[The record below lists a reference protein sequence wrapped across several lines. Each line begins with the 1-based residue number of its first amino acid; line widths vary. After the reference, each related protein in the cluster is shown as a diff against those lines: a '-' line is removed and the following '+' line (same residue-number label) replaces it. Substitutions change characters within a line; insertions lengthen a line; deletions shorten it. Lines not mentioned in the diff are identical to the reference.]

1 MSTGPQTRQAAE
13 AAIPGTVMDDEA
25 AAGARSYAEALLNV
39 AEKDGQADAVL
50 GEIEEILD
58 DVFRAHPEFAGL
70 LAGPSLGH
78 EEKDRVL
85 VQLFEGRALPTVVR
99 FLRVLNRHG
108 RLGLLPMVAAQARA
122 LLDRRRNRRPVT
134 VASAVPLDEGQQAAL
149 AAKLAAMLGAEP
161 VVRYLVDPALLGG
174 LVVQVGDEVYDASV
188 RAQLERLRREVVR
201 GKVHE
206 VRGRLAES
214 MTA

>member
-1 MSTGPQTRQAAE
+1 MSTGPLSPQAAE
-13 AAIPGTVMDDEA
+13 AAIPGTVMDDESS
-25 AAGARSYAEALLNV
+25 AGARPYAEALLNV
-39 AEKDGQADAVL
+39 AEREKQADAVV
-50 GEIEEILD
+50 GEVEEILD
-58 DVFRAHPEFAGL
+58 DVFRAHPEFAAL

-78 EEKDRVL
+78 EEKDRIL
-85 VQLFEGRALPTVVR
+85 TQLFEGRALPTVVR

-122 LLDRRRNRRPVT
+122 LLDRRRNRRPAT
-134 VASAVPLDEGQQAAL
+134 VLSAVALDEGQQSAL
-149 AAKLAAMLGAEP
+149 KAKLAAMLGAEP
-161 VVRYLVDPALLGG
+161 VVSFRVDPSLIGG
-174 LVVQVGDEVYDASV
+174 LVVQAGDEVYDASV

-214 MTA
+214 LTA